1 MSKRVIHRKVGH
13 TWKKMS
19 HFENWSQ
26 HEKWAGYPWK
36 NGSHLEKWFTLEE
49 WGSLETMGHIQKDW
63 RNLQKWIKLKKMG
76 KT

>member
-1 MSKRVIHRKVGH
+1 
-13 TWKKMS
+13 MS

-49 WGSLETMGHIQKDW
+49 WGSLETMGHI
-63 RNLQKWIKLKKMG
+63 
-76 KT
+76 